1 VGNGKKASFWYANW
15 LNGQSPR
22 NIAPLLSKD
31 QDEKNSVSRARRDNY
46 WIAQVCP
53 LTTGDEIREYVTL
66 WEAIHTQE
74 YNINTEDQIHWK
86 WTAKGEYSTQS
97 AYLSYSVRTK
107 KFNIGPIWKAKT
119 EPKCRF
125 FAWLLLHRK
134 ILTADNLEKR
144 GWPNDPLC
152 KSCNATPESLTHL
165 CKECTPILIEV
176 WDRLLSWFRLSD
188 LPPSTAAS
196 SILGWWKKSRVKV
209 EKKQRS
215 KFDGLMIYFWWN
227 IWKKRNRRTFN
238 QEIKTVDEVA
248 YMIRE
253 EVQQFK
259 IATQQQHQQQQ
270 NVAATPASCLV

>member
-86 WTAKGEYSTQS
+86 WTANGEYSTQS
-97 AYLSYSVRTK
+97 AYRIQFQGRTK

-144 GWPNDPLC
+144 GWPNDPYANC
-152 KSCNATPESLTHL
+152 AMRHL
-165 CKECTPILIEV
+165 NLQRTFARSVPILIKYGIV
-176 WDRLLSWFRLSD
+176 FCL
-188 LPPSTAAS
+188 AS
-196 SILGWWKKSRVKV
+196 
-209 EKKQRS
+209 
-215 KFDGLMIYFWWN
+215 
-227 IWKKRNRRTFN
+227 
-238 QEIKTVDEVA
+238 A
-248 YMIRE
+248 YPTSLQAR
-253 EVQQFK
+253 QQAPF
-259 IATQQQHQQQQ
+259 
-270 NVAATPASCLV
+270 